1 MTLRINSREEVT
13 NQSSLIPCPC
23 VWDLYQITFD
33 ESVEEIVRLKK
44 HNIGDKQHILP

>member
-1 MTLRINSREEVT
+1 VTLCIDSGEEVT
-13 NQSSLIPCPC
+13 NGSSLIPCPC

-33 ESVEEIVRLKK
+33 ESVEETVRLKK